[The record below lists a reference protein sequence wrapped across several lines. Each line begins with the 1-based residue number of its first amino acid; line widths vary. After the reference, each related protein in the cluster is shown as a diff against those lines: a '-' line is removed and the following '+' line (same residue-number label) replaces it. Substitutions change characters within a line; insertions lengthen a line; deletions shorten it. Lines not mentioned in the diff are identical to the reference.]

1 MSNKPDNQGEGNKEA
16 DRRYRES
23 TREFVESGKV
33 DEAADD
39 AATMSAEEL
48 AEARRAEAEAKSHAK
63 K

>member
-1 MSNKPDNQGEGNKEA
+1 MSNKPDNQGEGNQEA

-33 DEAADD
+33 DEAAAD

>member
-1 MSNKPDNQGEGNKEA
+1 MNSKADNQGEGNQEA

-23 TREFVESGKV
+23 AREFVESGKV
-33 DEAADD
+33 QDAADD

-48 AEARRAEAEAKSHAK
+48 EQARRAEAEAKSHAK

>member
-1 MSNKPDNQGEGNKEA
+1 MSTKQANQGEGNKEA
-16 DRRYRES
+16 DKRYRES

-33 DEAADD
+33 DEAAAD

-48 AEARRAEAEAKSHAK
+48 EESRRAEEEAKSHAK

>member
-1 MSNKPDNQGEGNKEA
+1 MSSNTENQGEGNKEA

-33 DEAADD
+33 ED
-39 AATMSAEEL
+39 AARDAASMSKEALE
-48 AEARRAEAEAKSHAK
+48 EARRAEEKAKSRAK

>member
-1 MSNKPDNQGEGNKEA
+1 MSNKPDNQGEGNQEA

-33 DEAADD
+33 DEAAAD

-48 AEARRAEAEAKSHAK
+48 AETRRAEAEAKSHAK

>member
-33 DEAADD
+33 DEAAAD

-48 AEARRAEAEAKSHAK
+48 AEARRAEAEAKAHAK

>member
-1 MSNKPDNQGEGNKEA
+1 MSSKPDNQGEGNKEA

-33 DEAADD
+33 EDAAAD

-48 AEARRAEAEAKSHAK
+48 EEARRAEEKAKSHAK